1 MIRVMIPATQYAGM
15 YGSEGVEI
23 IIRHVHDR
31 DPINIT
37 IIILH
42 GWVRDI
48 CSEKDERMKSEHEQY
63 FTYVP
68 AVLLTLGTVE
78 AVGDVSAQNSE
89 VNRIDNS
96 HKLHMY
102 LVLSDQ

>member
-1 MIRVMIPATQYAGM
+1 MLSTTATTTMIKMIKVMIPATQYAGM
-15 YGSEGVEI
+15 YGSKGVEI

-63 FTYVP
+63 FTYIP
-68 AVLLTLGTVE
+68 AVLLRLGTVE
-78 AVGDVSAQNSE
+78 VAAVEMSAQKS
-89 VNRIDNS
+89 R
-96 HKLHMY
+96 
-102 LVLSDQ
+102 